1 MEFGNK
7 SGSDL
12 DTGTNIWIW
21 ISSEFNNYPVDKISD
36 TICGYPSNSASMIS

>member
-12 DTGTNIWIW
+12 DTGYEHLDMDIFQIQQL
-21 ISSEFNNYPVDKISD
+21 S
-36 TICGYPSNSASMIS
+36 GG